1 MKQKVLYILLLLFAC
16 AWNTQAWGQ
25 TYNGGT
31 WYSLYD
37 DDEKTNVVTNTD
49 FRKSDV
55 FAPTNNTISFDY
67 KRYTKISTKANLY
80 VHQSEDGNDFSQA
93 NGSVYIDNTSYS
105 NSNGSITIK
114 SNICKIK
121 FRSSSTGYSL
131 KNIKIPL
138 AKHILLND
146 GSTYGTTSMNVGE
159 QFEATPMG
167 TQCAKTYTINLR
179 SFLTNG
185 NITITSDNS
194 AFHFGN
200 GNTTKT
206 FNVGANACAS
216 ANGNGNCGT
225 GTLGKID
232 NYAITVYFTPSIS
245 GTNYGTITISD
256 GTSPATVTISGQ
268 GKPVF
273 NFTATTGVNITE
285 GGSATA
291 TVTNSSITGNVG
303 QADAS
308 TTATFTAT
316 ANSGYEFVGWGTS
329 ANATFFVSIENPY
342 QPTVTNNK
350 PGSTQ
355 DITLYAIFKELPI
368 FYFKASAIS
377 SPSAGGSA
385 TAQIANGTASANAS
399 YTEQAPTLATE
410 SITKEVSFSATPN
423 TNEGYD
429 FSGWAESAEG
439 EIISKEN
446 PYTINITSSA
456 KSEPA
461 TPQKTLYARFSK
473 KLTPHVN
480 TEVSEMKVGDVVVPA
495 FSFTNTDNPT
505 FVITHTPEEAGV
517 AVISYDQSTNTL
529 SALNA
534 GTAKIKFT
542 QAETSTINSGTDEF
556 TITVSK
562 NTAILTSLLPATMT
576 VDDEIT
582 NIYSLTEND
591 NTNPVTISSSNENVL
606 RYDTESKKLVACG
619 GGTATITIAQD
630 ANYKWNSISTSVDI
644 AVNKLTPSFTLN
656 TEGAIYYV
664 GQKRKDFLTLDE
676 GDETLFTYS
685 STNPSV
691 ADVKDGYLELYSE
704 GSATI
709 TVTHQTSS
717 RWSEVSKSFSVSPQ
731 TTANHVPIQVDG
743 SNYQSFLSSTNGNI
757 YWQDNGIRM
766 TENGF
771 NWDDK
776 YVIIACNGIPDKLSF
791 SYKLGNGGAT
801 GISFYVEESD
811 NGTSFTNV
819 WSVSNAST
827 SYTNV
832 SDLQLKPT
840 TRFVKLCYSGNFG
853 GFFSNI
859 NITELKYFKS
869 DKTELNFGTNDEGAS
884 VTPQSFTFSFCNAG
898 IPTNISIDDTNFSVS
913 LSQVPNTGRDKM
925 GTQEISVTYLNTT
938 PGEHTG
944 TLTIADEEGNKQTV
958 SLKGTTNITT
968 LNLYPDQALSY
979 TAGKTYPTVI
989 LNRTLKQGY
998 NTLALPFD
1006 TGVATLTGR
1015 NNSNDWVAQLA
1026 LVTKNDQDGYTLYFT
1041 KVEDGTITANQ
1052 PYIIYLGDEVV
1063 NPSWTN
1069 MTVVAAESE
1078 SFSTEK
1084 NKGWTMKSNYEPKF
1098 SMNGKYGIVN
1108 SDGNIQKG
1116 ASSSTL
1122 NAFSAYLEGPAN
1134 SQVKAAFLDDATAI
1148 EEILQQAD
1156 EDTVIKRIENGKLV
1170 ILQGDKKY
1178 NASGVRLK

>member
-138 AKHILLND
+138 AKHILLD
-146 GSTYGTTSMNVGE
+146 YDDTTYGTTE
-159 QFEATPMG
+159 KTFEAFDETIIG
-167 TQCAKTYTINLR
+167 ETSAKKTINLR

-185 NITITSDNS
+185 NISISSSNPAFYCSTNS
-194 AFHFGN
+194 FP
-200 GNTTKT
+200 
-206 FNVGANACAS
+206 VGANACAS
-216 ANGNGNCGT
+216 ANGSGT
-225 GTLGKID
+225 CSSEHLGHISNYSID
-232 NYAITVYFTPSIS
+232 VYFKPTTE
-245 GTNYGTITISD
+245 GEQTGDITISD
-256 GTSPATVTISGQ
+256 GTS
-268 GKPVF
+268 
-273 NFTATTGVNITE
+273 
-285 GGSATA
+285 TA
-291 TVTNSSITGNVG
+291 TVHVSG
-303 QADAS
+303 
-308 TTATFTAT
+308 TAVKKYEPTF
-316 ANSGYEFVGWGTS
+316 SWEYDKL
-329 ANATFFVSIENPY
+329 
-342 QPTVTNNK
+342 VTNTEYSSFFL
-350 PGSTQ
+350 STN
-355 DITLYAIFKELPI
+355 TE
-368 FYFKASAIS
+368 
-377 SPSAGGSA
+377 
-385 TAQIANGTASANAS
+385 TN
-399 YTEQAPTLATE
+399 YT
-410 SITKEVSFSATPN
+410 
-423 TNEGYD
+423 
-429 FSGWAESAEG
+429 
-439 EIISKEN
+439 
-446 PYTINITSSA
+446 ITSSN
-456 KSEPA
+456 PA
-461 TPQKTLYARFSK
+461 IANVING
-473 KLTPHVN
+473 KLV
-480 TEVSEMKVGDVVVPA
+480 
-495 FSFTNTDNPT
+495 TNT
-505 FVITHTPEEAGV
+505 
-517 AVISYDQSTNTL
+517 NT
-529 SALNA
+529 
-534 GTAKIKFT
+534 G
-542 QAETSTINSGTDEF
+542 
-556 TITVSK
+556 
-562 NTAILTSLLPATMT
+562 
-576 VDDEIT
+576 
-582 NIYSLTEND
+582 
-591 NTNPVTISSSNENVL
+591 
-606 RYDTESKKLVACG
+606 
-619 GGTATITIAQD
+619 
-630 ANYKWNSISTSVDI
+630 
-644 AVNKLTPSFTLN
+644 
-656 TEGAIYYV
+656 
-664 GQKRKDFLTLDE
+664 
-676 GDETLFTYS
+676 
-685 STNPSV
+685 
-691 ADVKDGYLELYSE
+691 
-704 GSATI
+704 
-709 TVTHQTSS
+709 TVTFTVTQEGNNKWYEKTKTY
-717 RWSEVSKSFSVSPQ
+717 EVTVETKG
-731 TTANHVPIQVDG
+731 NHVPFSIAEN
-743 SNYQSFLSSTNGNI
+743 NYTSFVYNKEGHFEWYGNPAGMHVGDF
-757 YWQDNGIRM
+757 WDAGG
-766 TENGF
+766 GF
-771 NWDDK
+771 NWDEK
-776 YVIIACNGIPDKLSF
+776 YVDINFEGIPDKLYF
-791 SYKLGNGGAT
+791 HTQKGQVGAT
-801 GISFYVEESD
+801 GVNWYVK
-811 NGTSFTNV
+811 TSADGVNWTQI
-819 WSVSNAST
+819 WTST
-827 SYTNV
+827 SN
-832 SDLQLKPT
+832 DENIELQLEPT
-840 TRFVKLCYSGNFG
+840 DQYIRFCYSGNFG
-853 GFFSNI
+853 ATFDNVSV
-859 NITELKYFKS
+859 TELKYFKS

-1006 TGVATLTGR
+1006 TDVETLTGR

-1052 PYIIYLGDEVV
+1052 PYILYLGTAVV

-1084 NKGWTMKSNYEPKF
+1084 NKGWTMKSNYEPEF
-1098 SMNGKYGIVN
+1098 SMSGKYGIVN
-1108 SDGNIQKG
+1108 KDGNIQKG

-1122 NAFSAYLEGPAN
+1122 KAFSAYLEGPAN